1 MWVTPQGSE
10 KVAGIFLSIFIRLPS
25 PPPVG
30 LRALHSLEKKLHH
43 PLKKLKN
50 SCEVKK
56 GIFIVESF
64 GCQAEK
70 SISLHYPEKSRKER
84 KNVPTS
90 SKIIFLAFISAL

>member
-30 LRALHSLEKKLHH
+30 LRALRSLEKELNN

-50 SCEVKK
+50 SCKVKK

-64 GCQAEK
+64 WCQAEK
-70 SISLHYPEKSRKER
+70 SISLNYPKKSQKER
-84 KNVPTS
+84 KNVPAC